1 MFIRELNSN
10 ALFKMSRMHKI
21 EDLLHKEIASIIVT
35 RIDNQDVKNTV
46 TITDIKVSKDIRSA
60 IVYFTTLKNDFKKIE
75 KIMNTLKPTIKFYLS
90 KNVHLKRIP
99 DFKFIFDD
107 TVIKGQ
113 KINKLLNSLK

>member
-1 MFIRELNSN
+1 
-10 ALFKMSRMHKI
+10 MSRMHKI
-21 EDLLHKEIASIIVT
+21 EDLLHKEIASIIVSK
-35 RIDNQDVKNTV
+35 IDNQDIKNTV

-60 IVYFTTLKNDFKKIE
+60 IVYFTSLKNDFNKIE
-75 KIMNTLKPTIKFYLS
+75 KILNTLKPTIKFYLS

-99 DFKFIFDD
+99 DLKFIFDD

>member
-1 MFIRELNSN
+1 
-10 ALFKMSRMHKI
+10 MSRMHKI

-46 TITDIKVSKDIRSA
+46 TITDIKVRKDIRSA
-60 IVYFTTLKNDFKKIE
+60 IVYFTTLKNDFKKVE

-113 KINKLLNSLK
+113 KINTLLNSLK

>member
-1 MFIRELNSN
+1 
-10 ALFKMSRMHKI
+10 MSRMHKI
-21 EDLLHKEIASIIVT
+21 EDLLHKEIANIIIS
-35 RIDNQDVKNTV
+35 RIDNQDIKNTV

-75 KIMNTLKPTIKFYLS
+75 NIMNTLKPTIKYFLS

-99 DFKFIFDD
+99 DLKFVFDD

-113 KINKLLNSLK
+113 KINKLLDSIK

>member
-1 MFIRELNSN
+1 
-10 ALFKMSRMHKI
+10 MSRMHKI

-46 TITDIKVSKDIRSA
+46 TITDIKVSKDIRNA
-60 IVYFTTLKNDFKKIE
+60 IVYFTTLKNDFKKVE

-113 KINKLLNSLK
+113 KINTLLNSLK